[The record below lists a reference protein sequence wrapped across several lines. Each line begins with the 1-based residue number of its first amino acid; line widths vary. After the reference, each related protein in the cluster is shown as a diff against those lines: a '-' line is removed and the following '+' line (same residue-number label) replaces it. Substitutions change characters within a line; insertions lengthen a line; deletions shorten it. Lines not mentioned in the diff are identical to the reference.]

1 MRLFEFARTAA
12 PAAFGVLL
20 LGSVFAVHAFAAE
33 VKVGDLTIV
42 EAWARATPV
51 KTGAAYISVRNDG
64 DTADRLTGVSS
75 DVAQMTHLHQS
86 KEENGVMQMRPVD
99 GIDLPPHATV
109 TLKPGGNHVM
119 LMGLA
124 NSLKAG
130 DTFPLALTFEK
141 AGAVTVTVEVR
152 PAGATGG

>member
-1 MRLFEFARTAA
+1 MRLFEIAQTAA

-20 LGSVFAVHAFAAE
+20 LGSAFAVHAFAAE

-141 AGAVTVTVEVR
+141 AGATTVTVEVR

>member
-124 NSLKAG
+124 NPLKAG

-141 AGAVTVTVEVR
+141 AGATTVTVTVK
-152 PAGATGG
+152 PAGTTGE